1 VRADVGAAVAV
12 VAVNPDLDYACA
24 IAQGLKPCRV
34 GAKVYVG
41 TKCERR
47 LYSPSTLWR
56 DAGPILESMGV
67 DRALLLKAYAARVAT
82 VPGG

>member
-1 VRADVGAAVAV
+1 M
-12 VAVNPDLDYACA
+12 NPDLDYTCA
-24 IAQGLKPCRV
+24 IAQGLQPFRV

-56 DAGPILESMGV
+56 DAGPILEAMGV
-67 DRALLLKAYAARVAT
+67 DRALLLKAFAARVAT
-82 VPGG
+82 VPDV